1 MYIAKHFNQEEAQ
14 QILNLTKSFPFV
26 TLISKDSAGDL
37 SISHVPVVTEFVNGE
52 LVSIKGHFACRNPHV
67 GHLTSNPQVTIVF
80 GGPHAYI
87 TPNWY
92 KSGRDVPTWNYCV
105 VHVHGRLQLSSAFE
119 EICTNLKELTLAFE
133 SGAGAWQFEL
143 PFDLVRPEDLT
154 AAIVAFTVVP
164 EKTEAKFK
172 LSQNRP
178 MADRLGVIE
187 GLELRKDEMSLL
199 LRKYMQD
206 TVKL

>member
-1 MYIAKHFNQEEAQ
+1 MYIAKHFNHEEAQ

-92 KSGRDVPTWNYCV
+92 KSGRECQPGITVLCMFMA
-105 VHVHGRLQLSSAFE
+105 GCSSVAH
-119 EICTNLKELTLAFE
+119 LK
-133 SGAGAWQFEL
+133 
-143 PFDLVRPEDLT
+143 
-154 AAIVAFTVVP
+154 
-164 EKTEAKFK
+164 KFV
-172 LSQNRP
+172 Q
-178 MADRLGVIE
+178 I
-187 GLELRKDEMSLL
+187 
-199 LRKYMQD
+199 
-206 TVKL
+206 